1 VDAEVRLIDL
11 DDKLARILH
20 HMAPFGPGNM
30 KPMFLSRGVID
41 TGQMRIVGEDH
52 LKLCLR
58 HANSDGPR
66 FDAIAFRMAQHYEMV
81 KSGEP
86 FSILYTLEENEWN
99 GRVTM
104 QLNIKDIKA
113 GVHGLLVG
121 ELNDTQVERIGT

>member
-1 VDAEVRLIDL
+1 
-11 DDKLARILH
+11 
-20 HMAPFGPGNM
+20 
-30 KPMFLSRGVID
+30 
-41 TGQMRIVGEDH
+41 
-52 LKLCLR
+52 
-58 HANSDGPR
+58 
-66 FDAIAFRMAQHYEMV
+66 MAQHYEMV